1 MTKKNWCSCF
11 SKSGQHGFLI
21 TLHQKKALRLT
32 CRRKVEVFGPCAAMK
47 ASQLSFK
54 KDQFLS
60 PRLLIQAMM
69 ISRPAVI
76 AQNAWFLLNSSLVE
90 RALKATRHWRTPWI
104 SSGPI
109 EHHWGV
115 SNAQWN
121 YIVQRNVSLIP
132 GRNIIDSFV
141 HPKTNTP
148 PNFTRFVQSSKN
160 LQLKVPEKLRDG
172 GMTISVQSSWQNFGL
187 PSSVMQI
194 LKWRAS
200 KKLSVMC

>member
-1 MTKKNWCSCF
+1 M
-11 SKSGQHGFLI
+11 
-21 TLHQKKALRLT
+21 
-32 CRRKVEVFGPCAAMK
+32 
-47 ASQLSFK
+47 
-54 KDQFLS
+54 
-60 PRLLIQAMM
+60 
-69 ISRPAVI
+69 
-76 AQNAWFLLNSSLVE
+76 
-90 RALKATRHWRTPWI
+90 
-104 SSGPI
+104 
-109 EHHWGV
+109 

-172 GMTISVQSSWQNFGL
+172 GMTISVQSSWQNYGL

-200 KKLSVMC
+200 KKLSVMCKLPYPKESSTGKRSLVNLIFDLFATCVSTTKQPATLAFCFIIVLKFLHFPSY